1 MCCKPK
7 FTTLFL
13 FSFYI
18 FSITLPAV
26 RISLLFK
33 SELWYSRFYWS
44 RSTKD
49 PADPYWFVVVLPSQ
63 VFLSYHQL
71 PSPQS
76 IKYRASHQHVQ
87 LQIFRETFSWWLLF
101 RFWPPWEIVIDS
113 FSVTC
118 LLFNLWE
125 RLSSVAVNWNTVS
138 GESNEKTPQL
148 PKKDGGETLCHKRDP
163 NFSFSS
169 IRSYPFVKDQNR
181 GKISTELAL
190 SRLSLVILFA
200 LLHKLRKRLKR

>member
-1 MCCKPK
+1 M
-7 FTTLFL
+7 
-13 FSFYI
+13 FSFFI
-18 FSITLPAV
+18 NSITLPAV

-76 IKYRASHQHVQ
+76 INYRALHQHAQ

-118 LLFNLWE
+118 LLFNLLE
-125 RLSSVAVNWNTVS
+125 RLSSVAMWAGIYVIGRIKRDSDTSVTQ
-138 GESNEKTPQL
+138 KL
-148 PKKDGGETLCHKRDP
+148 KDGGETLCHKRDP

-181 GKISTELAL
+181 GKIRTELAL

>member
-1 MCCKPK
+1 M
-7 FTTLFL
+7 
-13 FSFYI
+13 FSFSI
-18 FSITLPAV
+18 FSITLPAA

-101 RFWPPWEIVIDS
+101 RFWSPWEIVIDS

-118 LLFNLWE
+118 LLFNLLE
-125 RLSSVAVNWNTVS
+125 RLSSVAMWTGIRHRANQMRRHLM
-138 GESNEKTPQL
+138 QL
-148 PKKDGGETLCHKRDP
+148 PKKDGEETLCHKRDP

-181 GKISTELAL
+181 GKIRTELAL

>member
-1 MCCKPK
+1 M
-7 FTTLFL
+7 

-18 FSITLPAV
+18 FPITLPAV

-76 IKYRASHQHVQ
+76 INYRALHQHAQ

-118 LLFNLWE
+118 LLFNLLE
-125 RLSSVAVNWNTVS
+125 RLSSVAMWAGIYVIGRIKREDTSVTQKGRRRNLVSQAWAKLLLFFNQILSFCKRPEQRKDKDRTRTV
-138 GESNEKTPQL
+138 T
-148 PKKDGGETLCHKRDP
+148 
-163 NFSFSS
+163 
-169 IRSYPFVKDQNR
+169 FVACY
-181 GKISTELAL
+181 TFC
-190 SRLSLVILFA
+190 LVA
-200 LLHKLRKRLKR
+200 

>member
-1 MCCKPK
+1 MYSNLAFLTFIFYLYSFFFYNARWRFVLQTEISGKYNSPLYFCSLSI
-7 FTTLFL
+7 FFLSLFQ
-13 FSFYI
+13 
-18 FSITLPAV
+18 TV

-49 PADPYWFVVVLPSQ
+49 PADPHWFVLVLPSQ
-63 VFLSYHQL
+63 VFLSYHQV

-101 RFWPPWEIVIDS
+101 RFWPPWDIVIDS

-118 LLFNLWE
+118 LLFNLLE
-125 RLSSVAVNWNTVS
+125 RLSSVSMWTEIRYRANQMRRHLSYSKRTA
-138 GESNEKTPQL
+138 EKPCVTSVTQTSPFLQS
-148 PKKDGGETLCHKRDP
+148 DP
-163 NFSFSS
+163 
-169 IRSYPFVKDQNR
+169 
-181 GKISTELAL
+181 
-190 SRLSLVILFA
+190 IL
-200 LLHKLRKRLKR
+200 L